1 MANVIEVKNLNK
13 AFKTFALKNVNITVP
28 QGTVMGFVGENGAG
42 KSTTI
47 KAILNLIFKDSG
59 EITVLGQ
66 TLTDKDAILK
76 EQIGVV
82 LDESFFHDSLT
93 AKQVSL
99 IMKNVYTQWNEDVF
113 FSYIER
119 FELPPTQAVKEYSRG
134 MKMKLSI
141 AVALSHGA
149 KLLILDEATSGLDP
163 IIRNQIL
170 DIFLEF
176 IQEENHSIFIS
187 SHITSDLEKICDYI
201 TFIHKGEIVFTES
214 KDDLHDNYGIAKCEK
229 EKLETLNKET
239 VETYKENMFGCELLT
254 NNRSLFEKQNP
265 GIMVEHATIE
275 DVMLYYVEGKRI

>member
-1 MANVIEVKNLNK
+1 MQAAIKVNHLNK
-13 AFKTFALKNVNITVP
+13 AFKTFALKDVNITVP

-59 EITVLGQ
+59 EITVLGKE
-66 TLTDKDAILK
+66 LTDKDSALK

-82 LDESFFHDSLT
+82 LDESFFHESLT
-93 AKQVSL
+93 AKEVSL
-99 IMKNVYTQWNEDVF
+99 IMKNVYTQWNEELF
-113 FSYIER
+113 FSYAER
-119 FELPPTQAVKEYSRG
+119 FELPTTQIVKEYSRG

-163 IIRNQIL
+163 IVRNQIL

-176 IQEENHSIFIS
+176 MQDETHSIFIS

-201 TFIHKGEIVFTES
+201 TFMHKGEIVFTES
-214 KDDLHDNYGIAKCEK
+214 KDDLRDNYGIAKCEK
-229 EKLETLNKET
+229 EKLETLNKGA
-239 VETYKENMFGCELLT
+239 VVAYKENMFGCELLVKDRT
-254 NNRSLFEKQNP
+254 AFEAENP
-265 GIMVEHATIE
+265 GILVETANIE
-275 DVMLYYVEGKRI
+275 DVMLYYVEGKRV

>member
-1 MANVIEVKNLNK
+1 MPNAIEVKQLNK

-28 QGTVMGFVGENGAG
+28 RGTVMGFVGENGAG

-59 EITVLGQ
+59 EITVLGKE
-66 TLTDKDAILK
+66 LTDKDSVLK

-82 LDESFFHDSLT
+82 LDESFFHESLT
-93 AKQVSL
+93 AKEVSL
-99 IMKNVYTQWNEDVF
+99 IMKNVYTQWNEALF

-119 FELPPTQAVKEYSRG
+119 FELPAAQIVKEYSRG

-163 IIRNQIL
+163 IVRNQIL

-176 IQEENHSIFIS
+176 MQDESHSIFIS

-201 TFIHKGEIVFTES
+201 TFIHKGEIVFAES

-229 EKLETLNKET
+229 EKLETVNKDA
-239 VETYKENMFGCELLT
+239 VVAYKENMFGCEMLVRDRT
-254 NNRSLFEKQNP
+254 AFEAENL
-265 GIMVEHATIE
+265 GILVETATIE
-275 DVMLYYVEGKRI
+275 DVMLYYVEGKRV